1 MHCPLFANWL
11 GWLKLAQP
19 SPLHSSTLLGGP
31 QRRSLFGINTVI
43 GLPGGPTNIFDS
55 MASTPPKLYALW
67 TRPSDVSKACPALY
81 AWTPPHPSSI
91 VIVPCLTTL

>member
-1 MHCPLFANWL
+1 MHCPLFANWF

-19 SPLHSSTLLGGP
+19 PLLHSSTLLGGP
-31 QRRSLFGINTVI
+31 QRRSLLGVNTVI

-55 MASTPPKLYALW
+55 MASAPPRLYARW
-67 TRPSDVSKACPALY
+67 TRPSDVSNACPALY
-81 AWTPPHPSSI
+81 DCTLPHPSST